1 MQVILFSNA
10 ASLRIGRV
18 ISVSMAVSANLINQT
33 RSQGTRGATM
43 AAMLPSCWLYGTESF
58 PEDLG
63 DGFPVFPMV
72 FPTPRPLEGLEK
84 Y

>member
-1 MQVILFSNA
+1 
-10 ASLRIGRV
+10 
-18 ISVSMAVSANLINQT
+18 
-33 RSQGTRGATM
+33 M
-43 AAMLPSCWLYGTESF
+43 AAMLTSCWLYGTESF
-58 PEDLG
+58 PEDLLG

>member
-43 AAMLPSCWLYGTESF
+43 AAMLLTIMLALWNRILS
-58 PEDLG
+58 
-63 DGFPVFPMV
+63 
-72 FPTPRPLEGLEK
+72 
-84 Y
+84 